1 MTRRLIIALGV
12 LGLAACVESPTGAVA
27 DALADDPLALTFE
40 ELSRQAAAVGDVS
53 RAEGFAFA
61 AIAARSG
68 VTPSR
73 MDLRV
78 GNTVEIYEAFVSSIE
93 WSPAASAQARIPAHR
108 SVTAWRRTT
117 DGVTRILTF
126 TTPTD
131 SAPVLNP
138 LSLTPTTTAAAA
150 FAGASALYQETT
162 SISVTGNNA
171 PAAISDEF
179 WIGMTGFVKIR
190 ELNAG
195 DACPR
200 PSASLAISGVTC
212 RQARFQVKA
221 EVSFQR
227 LAQRPYQVQVGA
239 TPRRIATSTE
249 QTIAGYKL
257 QFACATISSRNG
269 CG

>member
-1 MTRRLIIALGV
+1 MRRVVLALGALGV
-12 LGLAACVESPTGAVA
+12 AACVESPTGAVA
-27 DALADDPLALTFE
+27 DSLDDDPLALTFE

-53 RAEGFAFA
+53 RAQGFAFA

-73 MDLRV
+73 LDLRV
-78 GNTVEIYEAFVSSIE
+78 GNTVEVYEAFVSSID
-93 WSPAASAQARIPAHR
+93 WSLAITSPSQVPAHR

-117 DGVTRILTF
+117 DGVTRILTL
-126 TTPTD
+126 TTPSD
-131 SAPVLNP
+131 SAPVTNP
-138 LSLTPTTTAAAA
+138 LSLSPNALPAAA

-162 SISVTGNNA
+162 SIQMLGSAA
-171 PAAISDEF
+171 PAALADEF

-190 ELNAG
+190 EQAAG
-195 DACPR
+195 AECPR
-200 PSASLAISGVTC
+200 PATAQSISGVTC
-212 RQARFQVKA
+212 RQARFLVKA

-227 LAQRPYQVQVGA
+227 LAQRPYQVQAGA
-239 TPRRIATSTE
+239 TPRRIATSAE

-257 QFACATISSRNG
+257 QFACASVSPRNG